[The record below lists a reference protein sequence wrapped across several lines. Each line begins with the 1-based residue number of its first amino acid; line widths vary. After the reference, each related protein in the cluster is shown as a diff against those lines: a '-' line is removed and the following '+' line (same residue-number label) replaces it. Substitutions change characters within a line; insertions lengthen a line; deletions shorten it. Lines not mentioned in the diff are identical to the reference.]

1 MAMITNRFKITL
13 KGDEADESLRLS
25 DLIAQLD
32 SIKKVLNELDKRV
45 SGKPAASLY
54 YRVVGLSMNSPAMIE
69 IEAVLKAT
77 KASATV
83 VKSRHASVVINRL
96 KRDIKDV
103 NKGKRPPDADIEL
116 LETYK
121 SLSHPQKSHITQF
134 RFESNSTAVDVPRSF
149 EEKVDAILGLDHKER
164 GSLVG
169 SLEVIDIHNQ
179 RNIFR
184 VFPTL
189 GPSSIRCKFPAA
201 LLSKAV
207 DGIGHFVRISG
218 DLHFKSSEKFPHF
231 MTVTKIEKLPEK
243 PSDVSLSALRGM
255 AKGAFGNL
263 AAADYVDKLR
273 NGDW

>member
-1 MAMITNRFKITL
+1 MATNKFKITL

-45 SGKPAASLY
+45 SGKKATSLY
-54 YRVVGLSMNSPAMIE
+54 YRVVGLSMNSPATIE
-69 IEAVLKAT
+69 IEAVSKIAGPKAVR
-77 KASATV
+77 KSHGSA
-83 VKSRHASVVINRL
+83 VINRL
-96 KRDIKDV
+96 KRDIKQV
-103 NKGKRPPDADIEL
+103 NSGKRPLDADIEL

-121 SLSHPQKSHITQF
+121 SLSQPQKSHVTQF
-134 RFESNSTAVDVPRSF
+134 LFESNSVAVDVPRSF
-149 EEKVDAILGLDHKER
+149 EAKVEAILGPDQIER

-179 RNIFR
+179 RNMFR
-184 VFPTL
+184 VFPTV
-189 GPSSIRCKFPAA
+189 GPSSIRCKFPAG

-207 DGIGHFVRISG
+207 GGVGHFVKIYG

-231 MTVTKIEKLPEK
+231 MTVTKIENIPEK
-243 PSDVSLSALRGM
+243 PAGVSLSALRGM
-255 AKGAFGNL
+255 AKGAFGKL
-263 AAADYVDKLR
+263 SSTDYVDKLR